1 MEESFIQ
8 LCEHLSNHLWLQ
20 SLLIVIGT
28 CFLEDAARCG
38 VGLLVAAGHVGWW
51 LAFVSMTIGGMI
63 GDVGLYVIGRY
74 ATDFLTRRRW
84 VDAERLGWME
94 AYFKRH
100 AFKSVMLARFI
111 PGARTICYVSAGTI
125 RYPMPRFT
133 VMLFVAAVLQSLL
146 FLQVADFIGA
156 RFLPYL
162 TSPLLQ
168 FGVFLVIVLVLV
180 LSHHVL
186 VRRGKAA
193 CVPLPPPSDGR

>member
-20 SLLIVIGT
+20 ALLIAIGT

-38 VGLLVAAGHVGWW
+38 IGLLVAAGHVGWG
-51 LAFVSMTIGGMI
+51 LAFVSMTVGGVV

-74 ATDFLTRRRW
+74 ATEWLVRRRW
-84 VDAERLGWME
+84 VDLDRLGWMKD
-94 AYFKRH
+94 YFQRH

-133 VMLFVAAVLQSLL
+133 FMLFVAAVVQSLL
-146 FLQVADFIGA
+146 FLKIADFVGHSVFRYMTDTRIQ
-156 RFLPYL
+156 L
-162 TSPLLQ
+162 
-168 FGVFLVIVLVLV
+168 GVFGVIVLLLV
-180 LSHHVL
+180 LTHHVFA
-186 VRRGKAA
+186 RRNKKKGPP
-193 CVPLPPPSDGR
+193 VPASDR

>member
-8 LCEHLSNHLWLQ
+8 LCEHLSNQLWLQ
-20 SLLIVIGT
+20 ALLIVIGT

-38 VGLLVAAGHVGWW
+38 VSLLVAAGHVGWA
-51 LAFVSMTIGGMI
+51 LAFVSMTIGGVI

-74 ATDFLTRRRW
+74 ATDFLMRRHW
-84 VDAERLGWME
+84 VDAGRLSWMK
-94 AYFKRH
+94 AYFQRH

-133 VMLFVAAVLQSLL
+133 VMLFVAAVVQSLL
-146 FLQVADFIGA
+146 FLQVANFIGA
-156 RFLPYL
+156 RLLPYL
-162 TSPLLQ
+162 TSPKLQ
-168 FGVFLVIVLVLV
+168 LGIFSVIVLVLV

-193 CVPLPPPSDGR
+193 GAPADR